1 MTTTNEKLRNV
12 AEIAARIM
20 MGEKALHPNQQ
31 KLDVHEPE
39 KDELTADDFKKLRAG
54 KKAPE
59 VKKEEVESLSKESME
74 KAASDKKIKHEIAA
88 DRIEQ
93 KQKNM
98 MKKAASDKKMKEE
111 VELTEEEAEMLA
123 SLSQEEFNS
132 LTEEEQ
138 DLFIEYFQPLDEI
151 STGAAKNYLKK
162 AVPSSSKLNQ
172 KSAKPGED
180 KAERTN
186 YMDMDAPYETK
197 EFQKFSKRRTGI
209 RKAITKLASAHP
221 DNKKLATTAR
231 QAFNKIHNANYRIGM
246 DGAKNTPNDVKHVKQ
261 QHSIIHK
268 AVNAMKESAEQI
280 DEVEIV
286 KTATGMRVYGSSY
299 GDSAKARRDQVKKS
313 IDTSKGPKMKELS
326 DIEAEKKKKKK
337 MSEMVATYQEQ
348 GLKGL
353 FASLVKE
360 EPDNEQFTKE
370 LEAQKAKNAGE
381 GKKAEV
387 AKAAVQAVQEEEFE
401 VVMNEPNGYAEA
413 TIEERSMTE
422 PEIKKKEQIVKSMKK
437 GISGFKARYGDDA
450 KSVMYATATKRA
462 MGEEVEQIEEGTP
475 EGYQRRDGKLIP
487 KIHPTMTP
495 HEHGYDY
502 TMQSIEDAPSKAK
515 IHSQHKEIVKDN
527 PHPQGS
533 KEHKDWEAGTNKAK
547 ADHLKDWS

>member
-39 KDELTADDFKKLRAG
+39 KDKLTAKDFEMLRAG
-54 KKAPE
+54 KKK
-59 VKKEEVESLSKESME
+59 VKENLEDFSLEEIEAFMMSEDFEQLDELSKQTLKSYRVKSIGRDIDFEKKGYELAKKDGGAGSDRADQMFNKSDLVTAARKRAQEKMRKEEV
-74 KAASDKKIKHEIAA
+74 DQ
-88 DRIEQ
+88 IE
-93 KQKNM
+93 
-98 MKKAASDKKMKEE
+98 
-111 VELTEEEAEMLA
+111 EM
-123 SLSQEEFNS
+123 
-132 LTEEEQ
+132 
-138 DLFIEYFQPLDEI
+138 
-151 STGAAKNYLKK
+151 
-162 AVPSSSKLNQ
+162 
-172 KSAKPGED
+172 
-180 KAERTN
+180 
-186 YMDMDAPYETK
+186 
-197 EFQKFSKRRTGI
+197 
-209 RKAITKLASAHP
+209 
-221 DNKKLATTAR
+221 
-231 QAFNKIHNANYRIGM
+231 
-246 DGAKNTPNDVKHVKQ
+246 
-261 QHSIIHK
+261 
-268 AVNAMKESAEQI
+268 
-280 DEVEIV
+280 EIV

-299 GDSAKARRDQVKKS
+299 GDSAKARRDQVKRPV
-313 IDTSKGPKMKELS
+313 DDVKGPKMKELS

-337 MSEMVATYQEQ
+337 MSEMVALYQEQ

-370 LEAQKAKNAGE
+370 LEAQKAKNAGQ

-387 AKAAVQAVQEEEFE
+387 AKAEVLAVQEEEFE

-422 PEIKKKEQIVKSMKK
+422 PEIKKKEEIVKSMKK
-437 GISGFKARYGDDA
+437 GISGFKERYGSRA
-450 KSVMYATATKRA
+450 KNVMYATATKRA

-547 ADHLKDWS
+547 ADHLKDFS

>member
-1 MTTTNEKLRNV
+1 MELLIQKEIKMTTTNEKLRNV
-12 AEIAARIM
+12 AEIAAKIM

-59 VKKEEVESLSKESME
+59 VKKEEVEEIDEAPSKESME

-98 MKKAASDKKMKEE
+98 MKKVASDKKMKEE
-111 VELTEEEAEMLA
+111 V
-123 SLSQEEFNS
+123 
-132 LTEEEQ
+132 
-138 DLFIEYFQPLDEI
+138 D
-151 STGAAKNYLKK
+151 
-162 AVPSSSKLNQ
+162 
-172 KSAKPGED
+172 
-180 KAERTN
+180 
-186 YMDMDAPYETK
+186 
-197 EFQKFSKRRTGI
+197 
-209 RKAITKLASAHP
+209 
-221 DNKKLATTAR
+221 
-231 QAFNKIHNANYRIGM
+231 
-246 DGAKNTPNDVKHVKQ
+246 
-261 QHSIIHK
+261 
-268 AVNAMKESAEQI
+268 QI

-299 GDSAKARRDQVKKS
+299 GDSAKARRDQVKRPVDD
-313 IDTSKGPKMKELS
+313 IKGPKMKELS

-337 MSEMVATYQEQ
+337 MSEMVTLYQEQ

-370 LEAQKAKNAGE
+370 LEAQKAKNAGQ

-401 VVMNEPNGYAEA
+401 VVIDELNGYAEA

-422 PEIKKKEQIVKSMKK
+422 PEMKKKEEIVKSMKK
-437 GISGFKARYGDDA
+437 GISGFKDRYGDRA
-450 KSVMYATATKRA
+450 KNVMYATATKNA
-462 MGEEVEQIEEGTP
+462 M
-475 EGYQRRDGKLIP
+475 
-487 KIHPTMTP
+487 
-495 HEHGYDY
+495 
-502 TMQSIEDAPSKAK
+502 
-515 IHSQHKEIVKDN
+515 KD
-527 PHPQGS
+527 
-533 KEHKDWEAGTNKAK
+533 
-547 ADHLKDWS
+547 

>member
-59 VKKEEVESLSKESME
+59 IKKEEVEQIDEVSLKTATSAYVKRVGRDETGADPKAAKTISHIANRYGVKGVARAAKSADKEYGLNDPVHNKRKDFVKGVMADVKKEEVEQIQEYESKDG
-74 KAASDKKIKHEIAA
+74 KFVH
-88 DRIEQ
+88 R
-93 KQKNM
+93 
-98 MKKAASDKKMKEE
+98 
-111 VELTEEEAEMLA
+111 
-123 SLSQEEFNS
+123 
-132 LTEEEQ
+132 
-138 DLFIEYFQPLDEI
+138 
-151 STGAAKNYLKK
+151 
-162 AVPSSSKLNQ
+162 
-172 KSAKPGED
+172 AKPG
-180 KAERTN
+180 
-186 YMDMDAPYETK
+186 
-197 EFQKFSKRRTGI
+197 
-209 RKAITKLASAHP
+209 
-221 DNKKLATTAR
+221 
-231 QAFNKIHNANYRIGM
+231 
-246 DGAKNTPNDVKHVKQ
+246 
-261 QHSIIHK
+261 
-268 AVNAMKESAEQI
+268 
-280 DEVEIV
+280 
-286 KTATGMRVYGSSY
+286 VYG
-299 GDSAKARRDQVKKS
+299 GTKDEKHAV
-313 IDTSKGPKMKELS
+313 DTLKGPKMKELS

-337 MSEMVATYQEQ
+337 MSEMVALYQEQ

-387 AKAAVQAVQEEEFE
+387 AKAEVLAVQEEEFE

-422 PEIKKKEQIVKSMKK
+422 PEIKKKEEIVKSMKK
-437 GISGFKARYGDDA
+437 GISGFKDRYGDRA
-450 KSVMYATATKRA
+450 KNVMYATATKRA

-547 ADHLKDWS
+547 ADHLKDFS